1 MCVCVCGDAG
11 CRSDAGQGRVSRK
24 GGASRVSGKGK
35 DDANVGVGIDGL
47 VTGMVLW
54 VDELVQA
61 VKVGMNVWQ
70 AVVGLGRGVRF
81 EGW

>member
-1 MCVCVCGDAG
+1 M
-11 CRSDAGQGRVSRK
+11 
-24 GGASRVSGKGK
+24 SGKGK